1 MTVSAD
7 TGWVLIA
14 AALGGLIVGSFL
26 NVVIHR
32 LPRILERQWQDDAA
46 SIRGEPLSQGDRY
59 NLVMPR
65 SHCPACGQTLRIRD
79 LVPVASWLAL
89 KGRCAACA
97 APISARYP
105 IVELTTAGLFMLCV
119 MRFGATP
126 TALAAMALVAT
137 LVAAAVIDFDT
148 QLLPDALTLPLVWVG
163 LLANLGGLF
172 VPLEHAVLGAVAG
185 YLSLWSIHHAFRLVT
200 GREGMGY
207 GDFKLLA
214 AIGAWLGWQPLAG
227 VVLMACAAGVLFAIG
242 GALAR
247 QRDARAPI
255 AFGPWLAAAGLIA
268 LFTGPALGHWL
279 AGQ

>member
-1 MTVSAD
+1 MLAPDTVWA
-7 TGWVLIA
+7 LMA
-14 AALGGLIVGSFL
+14 AALGGLIIGSFL

-32 LPRILERQWQDDAA
+32 LPRMLERQWEDDAA
-46 SIRGEPLSQGDRY
+46 AIRGEPLRQGDPY
-59 NLVMPR
+59 SLLMPR
-65 SHCPACGQTLRIRD
+65 SHCPACSHTLRLRD

-89 KGRCAACA
+89 RGRCAACA

-105 IVELTTAGLFMLCV
+105 IVELATAGLFALCV
-119 MRFGATP
+119 IRFGATP
-126 TALAAMALVAT
+126 AALAAMALVAT

-148 QLLPDALTLPLVWVG
+148 QLLPDALTLPLVWGG

-185 YLSLWSIHHAFRLVT
+185 YLSLWTIHHAFRRVT

-214 AIGAWLGWQPLAG
+214 AIGAWLGWQPLAV
-227 VVLMACAAGVLFAIG
+227 VVLMACAAGVIFAVG

-255 AFGPWLAAAGLIA
+255 AFGPWLAAAGLVA
-268 LFTGPALGHWL
+268 LFAGPALGHWL

>member
-1 MTVSAD
+1 MTPALD
-7 TGWVLIA
+7 TGWMLVA
-14 AALGGLIVGSFL
+14 AALGGLIIGSFL

-32 LPRILERQWQDDAA
+32 LPKILEWQWQDDAA
-46 SIRGEPLSQGDRY
+46 AIRGEPPRQGDRY
-59 NLVMPR
+59 NLLMPR

-89 KGRCAACA
+89 RGHCAACE

-105 IVELTTAGLFMLCV
+105 IVELSTAGLFMLCV
-119 MRFGATP
+119 VQFGATP
-126 TALAAMALVAT
+126 SALAAMVLAAT

-148 QLLPDALTLPLVWVG
+148 HLLPDALTLPLVWVG
-163 LLANLGGLF
+163 LLVNLGGLF
-172 VPLEHAVLGAVAG
+172 VPLEHAVLGAAAG
-185 YLSLWSIHHAFRLVT
+185 YLSLWTIHHAFRLVT

-214 AIGAWLGWQPLAG
+214 AIGAWLGWQPLPM
-227 VVLMACAAGVLFAIG
+227 VVLMACAAGVVFAIG

-247 QRDARAPI
+247 RRDARAPI

-268 LFTGPALGHWL
+268 LFAGPALGHWL

>member
-1 MTVSAD
+1 MTLSPD

-26 NVVIHR
+26 NAVIHR

-46 SIRGEPLSQGDRY
+46 AIRGEPLSQGDRY

-89 KGRCAACA
+89 KGRCAACE

-105 IVELTTAGLFMLCV
+105 IVELATAGLFMLCV

-227 VVLMACAAGVLFAIG
+227 VVLMACAAGVLFAVG

-247 QRDARAPI
+247 RRDARAPI

>member
-1 MTVSAD
+1 MTLSPDA
-7 TGWVLIA
+7 GWDLMA
-14 AALGGLIVGSFL
+14 AALGGLIIGSFL

-46 SIRGEPLSQGDRY
+46 AIRGEPLSQGDRY
-59 NLVMPR
+59 NLLMPR
-65 SHCPACGQTLRIRD
+65 SHCPACSRALRIRD
-79 LVPVASWLAL
+79 LIPVASWLAL
-89 KGRCAACA
+89 RGRCAACE

-119 MRFGATP
+119 MRFGTTP
-126 TALAAMALVAT
+126 TALAAMVLVAT

-172 VPLEHAVLGAVAG
+172 VPLEDAVLGAVAG
-185 YLSLWSIHHAFRLVT
+185 YLSLWTIHHAFRLVT

-214 AIGAWLGWQPLAG
+214 AIGAWLGWQPLAV
-227 VVLMACAAGVLFAIG
+227 VVLMACAAGVVFAVG

-247 QRDARAPI
+247 RRDARAPI

-268 LFTGPALGHWL
+268 LFTGPAMGHWL

>member
-1 MTVSAD
+1 MTLSPD
-7 TGWVLIA
+7 TGWVLMA
-14 AALGGLIVGSFL
+14 AALGGLIIGSFL

-46 SIRGEPLSQGDRY
+46 AIRGEPLMQGGRY
-59 NLVMPR
+59 NLLMPR
-65 SHCPACGQTLRIRD
+65 SHCPACSRTLRIRD
-79 LVPVASWLAL
+79 LIPVASWLAL
-89 KGRCAACA
+89 RGRCAACE
-97 APISARYP
+97 APISVRYP
-105 IVELTTAGLFMLCV
+105 IVELITAGLFMLCV
-119 MRFGATP
+119 IRFGTTP
-126 TALAAMALVAT
+126 AALAAMALVAT

-172 VPLEHAVLGAVAG
+172 VPLEDAVLGAVAG
-185 YLSLWSIHHAFRLVT
+185 YLSLWTIHHAFRLVT

-214 AIGAWLGWQPLAG
+214 AIGAWLGWQPLAV
-227 VVLMACAAGVLFAIG
+227 VVLMACAAGVVFAVG

-247 QRDARAPI
+247 RRDARAPI